1 MKIAKYIGIAVAA
14 IIVIVIAIGAYVAA
28 TFNPND
34 YKPKIIQLVK
44 EKTGRT
50 LKLGGDI
57 KLSFW
62 PNIGADLGKVW
73 LSDKGSDKQFASVE
87 RARIS
92 LKLLPLLSKKLVVDE
107 VDLKGLRADLVR
119 FKDGKTNF
127 GDLLGGGAAAAQSG
141 GKSGGG
147 GSAAG
152 GGTQPGFNIDIA
164 HVGIEDAAVSYADQ
178 QTGAQYAVSDLNLK
192 TGRLAPNVPT
202 TIDFAAAVR
211 SNQPQLNAKVKLK
224 TKLTFDLEQQ
234 HYVLQD
240 LDGGIQGDAAGMKN
254 LNATL
259 AGDNVDAKL
268 ATHEFVIKK
277 LGFDVTGKQQSGGEV
292 SAKFKIPQLTLT
304 SKQVSG
310 GDITLDATLANGNE
324 KTAVKLDV
332 PALSGNGSAFK
343 ADKVAMNLAME
354 GGTQTIKG
362 TLTSPL
368 SGNLDAQTIK
378 LPKFVAAVNVSDSS
392 MPKSPVAVNLQGAA
406 SADLAKKNAA
416 IDFSGKID
424 QSNVK
429 GSAAVVKFSP
439 PAYTFD
445 VTIDKIDLDRYMA
458 AAAKPAGNGGAARGG
473 GEPAA
478 TGATAAEKP
487 FDFSA
492 LKTLNANGSIAI
504 GSLTA
509 SNLKASQVKLKLK
522 AANGKIDVSP
532 LSADLYQGKMNG
544 ALSLNAQSTPA
555 MTVKQNLSGINVGP
569 LLKDLTGHDRLEG
582 RGNVTLDVTSHGAT
596 VSALKKALNG
606 SAAVHLTNG
615 AVKGID
621 LAAVIRNAKAK
632 LASFKGEQVQQ
643 NNDTQKTDFSELKA
657 SFKIT
662 NGVAHNQDLDLKSP
676 LVRVGGNGDVNFV
689 NNTINYLAKASIVA
703 TTAGQ
708 GGKELA
714 DLRGITIPVRVTGAL
729 ASPQYGIDFGALA
742 KGAVEQKAK
751 EKLKEKL
758 EERLGGSKSGSGG
771 GSLGDKLKGLFGR

>member
-127 GDLLGGGAAAAQSG
+127 SDLLGGGAVAAQGGG

-211 SNQPQLNAKVKLK
+211 SNKPQLNAKVKLK

-234 HYVLQD
+234 HYVLQE

-277 LGFDVTGKQQSGGEV
+277 LGFDVTGKQQGGEV

-310 GDITLDATLANGNE
+310 GNITLDATLANGSK

-343 ADKVAMNLAME
+343 ADKIAMNIAME
-354 GGTQTIKG
+354 GGTRTIKG

-368 SGNLDAQTIK
+368 SGNLEAQTIK

-392 MPKSPVAVNLQGAA
+392 MPKSPVAINLQGAA

-416 IDFSGKID
+416 IDFTSKID

-458 AAAKPAGNGGAARGG
+458 AAAKPAQGGAAATGG
-473 GEPAA
+473 GGKPPA
-478 TGATAAEKP
+478 TSGTAAEKP

-509 SNLKASQVKLKLK
+509 SNIKASQVRLKLK

-532 LSADLYQGKMNG
+532 LSAELYQGKMNG

-555 MTVKQNLSGINVGP
+555 MTVKQSLSGVNIGP

-582 RGNVTLDVTSHGAT
+582 HGNVTLDVTSHGAT
-596 VSALKKALNG
+596 ASALKKALNG

-615 AVKGID
+615 AIKGIN
-621 LAAVIRNAKAK
+621 LAEVIRNAKAK

-643 NNDTQKTDFSELKA
+643 NNETQKTDFSEFKA
-657 SFKIT
+657 SFNIK

-676 LVRVGGNGDVNFV
+676 LIRVGGNGDVNLV
-689 NNTINYLAKASIVA
+689 NDTINYLAKASIVA

-742 KGAVEQKAK
+742 KGAVEQKA
-751 EKLKEKL
+751 
-758 EERLGGSKSGSGG
+758 
-771 GSLGDKLKGLFGR
+771 